1 MIAKQIQRDIEEIN
15 YWDARVLRMDSCFFG
30 DEVAIVF
37 EDTDENIKVLF
48 TGCSVFSFK
57 THVNDRLKPLKELVK
72 SQIPYFIQDI
82 EIEDIQVEGKSLL
95 KCKIQMPPLDVELV
109 CSNIILER
117 ISKDEAP
124 DIHSNYF

>member
-1 MIAKQIQRDIEEIN
+1 MKAKKIQRDLEEIH
-15 YWDARVLRMDSCFFG
+15 YWDARVLQMDSCFFG

-72 SQIPYFIQDI
+72 AQIPYFLQDI

-95 KCKIQMPPLDVELV
+95 RCKIQMPPLDVELV
-109 CSNIILER
+109 CSNTLIER
-117 ISKDEAP
+117 VSTGEALDVP
-124 DIHSNYF
+124 ND